1 MKGTFK
7 ITLDY
12 LKELGACKEGQQEFR
27 RVFPDGGEY
36 QEVLDRCAA
45 EGRLDF
51 GRWLLKHV
59 GPTDDVRRYDEDV
72 DTPDKIIMFAGQI
85 EFKGCV
91 TAQSILAGRRIHTGW
106 DIIAGEG
113 IKAGW
118 GIEAGEGIEAGWDI
132 NAGEGIKAGED
143 YAIFAGLNIPL
154 SLWKTHAVVTARSK
168 PDNLRSGH
176 WVPMESR

>member
-51 GRWLLKHV
+51 GRWLLEHV
-59 GPTDDVRRYDEDV
+59 GPTDDARRYDEDV

-85 EFKGCV
+85 EFKGYV
-91 TAQSILAGRRIHTGW
+91 TAQSILAGG
-106 DIIAGEG
+106 G
-113 IKAGW
+113 IKAGA
-118 GIEAGEGIEAGWDI
+118 GISHVHVSEA
-132 NAGEGIKAGED
+132 
-143 YAIFAGLNIPL
+143 
-154 SLWKTHAVVTARSK
+154 S
-168 PDNLRSGH
+168 
-176 WVPMESR
+176 WVRRQGKVG